1 MQIPFC
7 FTIQSCFGHFVYSGQ
22 EDPNSYEPLP
32 PKDNPKPVKYRIAYI
47 ALCIENSRSGNVLL
61 RLLKQVPEIDP
72 IYIQFGCAEW
82 FWERYPNSYVLQVE
96 PERHMLKDSC
106 MVDHQEAIQVEKV
119 RNAYFVR
126 LKALIT
132 TISRP

>member
-1 MQIPFC
+1 
-7 FTIQSCFGHFVYSGQ
+7 
-22 EDPNSYEPLP
+22 
-32 PKDNPKPVKYRIAYI
+32 
-47 ALCIENSRSGNVLL
+47 
-61 RLLKQVPEIDP
+61 VPEIDP

-96 PERHMLKDSC
+96 PERHMLKDAC
-106 MVDHQEAIQVEKV
+106 IIDHQEAIYIEKI
-119 RNAYFVR
+119 RNAFYKR